1 MKNSKA
7 LRAQVAQ
14 QVKSSMNLNMA
25 KKKKKKKPDGSCD
38 DCSDCN
44 DCSSCGD

>member
-1 MKNSKA
+1 MKNTKA
-7 LRAQVAQ
+7 LRVDVAQ
-14 QVKSSMNLNMA
+14 QVKANMSLNMA
-25 KKKKKKKPDGSCD
+25 KKKKKKKSDGSCD